1 VTCVNWSPRLS
12 TVVVIDVGVTR
23 LVTSDRTT
31 MVEKVKGVGQDT
43 GAMYTNGSKYTVI
56 PSICVLDGG

>member
-1 VTCVNWSPRLS
+1 
-12 TVVVIDVGVTR
+12 
-23 LVTSDRTT
+23 